1 MFYIRTHDSI
11 SLFSLSLLF
20 LYQNRNAAC
29 NDAIEMLSI
38 EEEKGSE
45 RGRERGS
52 VPTWTSDAL
61 IRDTLLVRTYV
72 HARKIPRDCHFRF

>member
-1 MFYIRTHDSI
+1 
-11 SLFSLSLLF
+11 
-20 LYQNRNAAC
+20 
-29 NDAIEMLSI
+29 MLSV
-38 EEEKGSE
+38 EEEKGRE

-72 HARKIPRDCHFRF
+72 HARKIPRDCHLRFYLFTVCTMINLYIFFYFYLYCSSFIVH

>member
-1 MFYIRTHDSI
+1 
-11 SLFSLSLLF
+11 
-20 LYQNRNAAC
+20 
-29 NDAIEMLSI
+29 MLSV
-38 EEEKGSE
+38 EEEKGRE